1 MALQVS
7 LKERSALEKMAPVTL
22 TEKAAQE
29 VKRVLAENGM
39 SPETALRIAVVGGG
53 CSGFEYRLDFDASP
67 ASEDDVVGEC
77 LGVRV
82 VVDRASVRFLQGTT
96 IDFHDSLMQK
106 GFVFNNPL
114 AVKTC
119 GCGTSFAVS

>member
-1 MALQVS
+1 M
-7 LKERSALEKMAPVTL
+7 ERSEADTMVPVTL

-29 VKRVLAENGM
+29 VKRVLAESGM
-39 SPETALRIAVVGGG
+39 SPETALRVAVVGGG
-53 CSGFEYRLDFDASP
+53 CSGFEYRLDFDSSP
-67 ASEDDVVGEC
+67 VSEDDVVGDC

-96 IDFHDSLMQK
+96 IDYHDSLMQK
-106 GFVFNNPL
+106 GFVFHNPL